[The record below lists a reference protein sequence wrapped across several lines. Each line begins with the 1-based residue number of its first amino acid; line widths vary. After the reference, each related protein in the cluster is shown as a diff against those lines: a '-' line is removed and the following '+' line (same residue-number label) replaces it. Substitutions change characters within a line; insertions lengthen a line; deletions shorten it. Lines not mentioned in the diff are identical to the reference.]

1 MKNLY
6 LLLYLFLISNLT
18 FGQKYFNNGAGNHLW
33 SDAGNW
39 SNGKPNALNA
49 VVVIKSDK
57 VIIDE
62 NVTIGWLKKG
72 KITGTKY
79 NTVITNCNNEAACNA
94 NDKILTFSG
103 KGTGGN
109 TLSVINLEVGK
120 DLKFDSH
127 IKVLVEGNDTFEG
140 FKINEAGTASITF
153 GANSTLEL
161 EQNIKITNHI
171 GTRRFHFNGAVT
183 GTGKIQIG
191 GGGTNT
197 EFGSTYNGAN
207 QNGIEIIGNNVA
219 IVSNVADNGTFLA
232 ASKSIT
238 YSSNTTGG
246 ALTINGENTLKG
258 NIVTTNNAAT
268 LTVAKNQSGA
278 GTITMGAG
286 DLNLTVGNN
295 VNNLNFADCSGATW
309 GANLVITGFTSGVL
323 GFGQDANGLT
333 NAQLAKVNIGGAT
346 PTLNAS
352 GKLIVAL
359 PSITLSVSSATIA
372 ETNTTAST
380 ITATMSAADG
390 SNNTTVTIGAK
401 NTSTATVTDDYTFS
415 STTITIPSG
424 QTTGTATITAV
435 DDNVDDDNETVIV
448 EITNVSNNALESGT
462 QEQTITIEDN
472 DTGPVTA
479 STFNNAGGNFLWS
492 NGANW
497 SAGVPNVA
505 SAVAT
510 LTASPKLDV
519 DVEIKQL
526 KLGGGSGDVTV
537 TQANANAPKT
547 LTINGTGVTQ
557 PIQTNR
563 ANTDLLL
570 DVKVNFSSTDSE
582 AYNINNGLTS
592 TVTFGSNSEL
602 TLANGGTAKFIGA
615 NNRKWIFNGIIK
627 GGGTIVIGGNA
638 KADFGT
644 TSNHANYGG
653 NIKLLQNAV
662 VNINTADNG
671 TFLIDGKTLSMDAT
685 ATNGAT
691 VTINGENVFKGN
703 IDTGAKDLTLNVN
716 KKQSNIGLITMGAG
730 NLTIGLGANVTEL
743 LFANHSNATWGAGNL
758 TISGFRDNIVG
769 FGENANGLTNAQ
781 LGKILIGNNQTPQVA
796 IGANGRLT
804 AAAPPVVSVSTFT
817 NAAGDAL
824 WSNAANWSA
833 GIPNVNTAKV
843 TVSAPLTID
852 TDVEIAQIK
861 LGGTLPVN
869 TAAIAIQTL
878 NNKTLTLNGNGVT
891 QIVQNNKSSVDLNFM
906 LKVIVTSSDEE
917 IMIVNGS
924 GSSSIGFGQAS
935 ELTLNAPTKFIAKV
949 GGQSSIQMHGALKG
963 SGAFI
968 VGDKT
973 EVKFNQSAD
982 NSTFTGGFKLS
993 GSDAKIISNITKTVN
1008 NSSGIFLK
1016 SGVSIQPDIAANGSV
1031 TVNGK
1036 NSYNGNVMVQRN
1048 KDFTLR
1054 FNADQADAGL
1064 IDLDSGKLKLFMNAN
1079 VDTLAFDD
1087 ASQVSWGSGKLEING
1102 LIDNVIRFG
1111 INANG
1116 LTPTQLSQIDI
1127 GGGNTV
1133 IIDSLGRI
1141 SGKLV
1146 TQSTFTNAG
1155 GDHLWSNKANWS
1167 NGIPNVP
1174 TASVII
1180 KDSLILDKN
1189 VDIAQIKLSQATKNV
1204 AVTSVGDSILTL
1216 NGKGVMAVVQNN
1228 SQDRN
1233 FVFDLSVIFSSD
1245 SAKHVQANATS
1256 TKITFGP
1263 NSDLKLSSGTIFS
1276 AAGSGRDIVMQGIL
1290 RGSGGLK
1297 VSTNSAVTFDTS
1309 SNNANYTGSLEL
1321 DGQSSR
1327 IIAKSS
1333 STLVD
1338 TGKKVLV
1345 TGLST
1350 RLDLD
1355 SENVIKGNIENGA
1368 YGMVKIFINK
1378 KQESFGTFKIG
1389 SSDSEIVLDTAL
1401 YSTNN
1406 TLVSFADHSNVTWG
1420 LGKLIVKGFKDKSL
1434 RFGTN
1439 ASGLPQNL
1447 LDKVFV
1453 GGGKV
1458 VIDSLG
1464 YLHRDQD
1471 GDGVRDTE
1479 DQCPNTPPGE
1489 QVDANG
1495 PNAGCS
1501 DSQKDSDGDGVSDD
1515 KDKCPGTPAG
1525 EIVDADGCPIPLFV
1539 EKLTFVENI
1548 YPNPAKDH
1556 LKVILKD
1563 NSKVKD
1569 IHFVGL
1575 SGKISKPRNF
1585 NQYNRTLNINI
1596 SNLNDG
1602 IYLMNVNTEKGSN
1615 RVKIVIKK

>member
-1 MKNLY
+1 MKKLY
-6 LLLYLFLISNLT
+6 LLLYLFIISNLA
-18 FGQKYFNNGAGNHLW
+18 FGQKYFNNGAGNNLW

-79 NTVITNCNNEAACNA
+79 HTVITNCNNEPACNT
-94 NDKILTFSG
+94 NNKILTFSG

-109 TLSVINLEVGK
+109 TLSVVNLEVGK

-127 IKVLVEGNDTFEG
+127 IKVLKEGNETFEG
-140 FKINEAGTASITF
+140 FKVNEAGTASITF

-183 GTGKIQIG
+183 GTGKIQVG

-238 YSSNTTGG
+238 YNSNTTGG

-258 NIVTTNNAAT
+258 NIVTTNNTAT
-268 LTVAKNQSGA
+268 LTVAKNQSSA

-309 GANLVITGFTSGVL
+309 GASLVITGFTSGVL
-323 GFGQDANGLT
+323 GFGNNANGLT
-333 NAQLAKVNIGGAT
+333 NAQLAEVNIGGAT

-359 PSITLSVSSATIA
+359 PSVTLSVSSATIA

-472 DTGPVTA
+472 DTAPVTA
-479 STFNNAGGNFLWS
+479 STFNNAGGDFLWS

-497 SAGVPNVA
+497 SAGVPNVT

-526 KLGGGSGDVTV
+526 KLSGGSGDVTV
-537 TQANANAPKT
+537 TQANANTPKT

-557 PIQTNR
+557 AIQTNR

-570 DVKVNFSSTDSE
+570 DVKLHFSSTDAE
-582 AYNINNGLTS
+582 AYNINNGQTS
-592 TVTFGSNSEL
+592 TVTFGPNSEL
-602 TLANGGTAKFIGA
+602 TLASNGSAKFIGA
-615 NNRKWIFNGIIK
+615 NSRKWIFNGVIK
-627 GGGTIVIGGNA
+627 GDGTMIIGGNA
-638 KADFGT
+638 KADFGSS
-644 TSNHANYGG
+644 SNNANYGG

-662 VNINTADNG
+662 VNVNTADNG
-671 TFLIDGKTLSMDAT
+671 TFLKAGKTLSIDAA

-691 VTINGENVFKGN
+691 VTINGANVLKGN
-703 IDTGAKDLTLNVN
+703 IDTGAKDLTLNIT
-716 KKQSNIGLITMGAG
+716 KDQSGIGLITMGAG
-730 NLTIGLGANVTEL
+730 NLSIGLGANVTTL
-743 LFANHSNATWGAGNL
+743 QFADHANATWAAGNL
-758 TISGFRDNIVG
+758 TISGFRDNVVG
-769 FGENANGLTNAQ
+769 FGTNANGLTTAQ
-781 LGKILIGNNQTPQVA
+781 LGKILVGNNQSPQVA
-796 IGANGRLT
+796 IGANGKLS
-804 AAAPPVVSVSTFT
+804 AAAPPVVSASTFT
-817 NAAGDAL
+817 NASGDAL

-861 LGGTLPVN
+861 LGGTLPGN
-869 TAAIAIQTL
+869 TGAIAIQTI

-906 LKVIVTSSDEE
+906 LKVVVTSSDEE

-924 GSSSIGFGQAS
+924 GSSTIGFGQGS

-949 GGQSSIQMHGALKG
+949 GGLSSIQMHGALKG
-963 SGAFI
+963 AGAFI

-973 EVKFNQSAD
+973 KVTFNQSAD

-993 GSDAKIISNITKTVN
+993 GSDAKIISNITKTVSN
-1008 NSSGIFLK
+1008 ATGIFLK

-1031 TVNGK
+1031 IVNGK

-1048 KDFTLR
+1048 KDFTLK

-1087 ASQVSWGSGKLEING
+1087 ASQVSWGSGIFEING

-1111 INANG
+1111 TNATG
-1116 LTPTQLSQIDI
+1116 LTSTQLSQIDI
-1127 GGGNTV
+1127 GGGNNV

-1155 GDHLWSNKANWS
+1155 GNHLWSNKANWS

-1174 TASVII
+1174 TASVILN
-1180 KDSLILDKN
+1180 DSIIVDKN

-1204 AVTSVGDSILTL
+1204 AVTSVGDSTLTL

-1228 SQDRN
+1228 SQNKN
-1233 FVFDLSVIFSSD
+1233 FVFDLKVIFSSD
-1245 SAKHVQANATS
+1245 SVKNVQSNAAS
-1256 TKITFGP
+1256 TKITFGS
-1263 NSDLKLSSGTIFS
+1263 NSDLKLNTATVFS
-1276 AAGSGRDIVMQGIL
+1276 AGSGRDIVMKGIL
-1290 RGSGGLK
+1290 RGSGDFK
-1297 VSTNSAVTFDTS
+1297 VANNSNVTFDTS
-1309 SNNANYTGSLEL
+1309 SNNTNYTGNLEL
-1321 DGQSSR
+1321 EGQGSR

-1333 STLVD
+1333 SAFVD
-1338 TGKKVLV
+1338 AGKKLLV
-1345 TGLST
+1345 TGLMS

-1355 SENVIKGNIENGA
+1355 SENVLKGNIENGP
-1368 YGMVKIFINK
+1368 YGTLKMFVNK
-1378 KQESFGTFKIG
+1378 KQESVGTIKLG
-1389 SSDSEIVLDTAL
+1389 ASDSELVLDTAL
-1401 YSTNN
+1401 YNTTN
-1406 TLVSFADHSNVTWG
+1406 TLVSFADHANVTWG

-1439 ASGLPQNL
+1439 ASGLAQSQI
-1447 LDKVFV
+1447 DQIFV

-1458 VIDSLG
+1458 LIDSLG
-1464 YLHRDQD
+1464 YLHKDQD
-1471 GDGVRDTE
+1471 GDGVKDSE

-1539 EKLTFVENI
+1539 EKLTFVEKI

-1569 IHFVGL
+1569 VFFVGL

-1585 NQYNRTLNINI
+1585 NQYNRALDINV

-1602 IYLMNVNTEKGSN
+1602 IYLMNVNTDKGSN